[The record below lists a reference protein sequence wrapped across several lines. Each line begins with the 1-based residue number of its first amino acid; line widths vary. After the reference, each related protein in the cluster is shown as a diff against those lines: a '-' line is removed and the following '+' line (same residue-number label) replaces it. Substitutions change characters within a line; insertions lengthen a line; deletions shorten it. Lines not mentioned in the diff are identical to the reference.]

1 MRGSFWGKDS
11 LITSILLELQP
22 IMIFREFWESPSMY
36 VFPSLLV
43 YLHMFSKK
51 VNVVKSLE
59 DRLLSVTLERL

>member
-1 MRGSFWGKDS
+1 
-11 LITSILLELQP
+11 
-22 IMIFREFWESPSMY
+22 MY